1 MPQTIRAAV
10 CRAFGEPM
18 SIETVTLAD
27 PGPGE
32 VLVEVRACAICHSD
46 ITYADGGWGGDLPMV
61 LGHEAAGIVEAV
73 GPGVT
78 RAAPGDPVVVTLIR
92 SCGTCHYCKG
102 GHEYLCET
110 VFPLDL
116 RSPLTDASGA
126 ALGHGL
132 RTGAFAEK
140 LVVEQSQLVR
150 VGGNLPFASA
160 SLLACGAITGVGA
173 VTNTVQ
179 LHKGAHAVVIGCGGV
194 GLNAV
199 QGARIAGAAS
209 VIAIDLAKEK
219 LAAAEQLGATHLLD
233 PIHDDAVDAVMAAT
247 EGRGADF
254 VFVASGAPAALE
266 SATSYIGKNG
276 TVVIVGMPPSDVDIS
291 FNPASFAGFGQS
303 IIGSKMGST
312 CVCRDIPHLADLYH
326 GGELQLDELV
336 TGRFTLDQINEAIA
350 ATKAGQGLR
359 NVIVF

>member
-18 SIETVTLAD
+18 RIEEVTLAD

-32 VLVEVRACAICHSD
+32 VLVAVKACAVCHSD

-61 LGHEAAGIVEAV
+61 LGHEAAGLVEAV
-73 GPGVT
+73 GAGVSHVK
-78 RAAPGDPVVVTLIR
+78 PGDCVVVTLIR
-92 SCGTCHYCKG
+92 ACGTCHYCRAG
-102 GHEYLCET
+102 QDYLCET
-110 VFPLDL
+110 IFGLDR
-116 RSPLTDASGA
+116 RSPLTDASGTS
-126 ALGHGL
+126 LGHGL

-140 LVVEQSQLVR
+140 LVVEKSQLAAVD
-150 VGGNLPFASA
+150 PAIPHESA

-173 VTNTVQ
+173 VTNTAKMP
-179 LHKGAHAVVIGCGGV
+179 KGAHAVVIGCGGV

-209 VIAIDLAKEK
+209 VIAIDLSREK
-219 LAAAEQLGATHLLD
+219 LDAAEQLGATHLLD
-233 PIHDDAVDAVMAAT
+233 PIHDNAVDAVVAAT

-254 VFVASGAPAALE
+254 VFVASGARAALE

-276 TVVIVGMPPSDVDIS
+276 TVVIVGMPHSDVNIA
-291 FNPASFAGFGQS
+291 FNPASFAGFSQR
-303 IIGSKMGST
+303 ILGSKMGSA
-312 CVCRDIPHLADLYH
+312 CVCRDVPLLAGLY
-326 GGELQLDELV
+326 GDGVLELDSLV
-336 TGRFTLDQINEAIA
+336 TGRYTLDEINEAIA

>member
-18 SIETVTLAD
+18 RIEEVTLAD

-32 VLVEVRACAICHSD
+32 VLVAVKACAVCHSD

-61 LGHEAAGIVEAV
+61 LGHEAAGVVEAV
-73 GPGVT
+73 GEGVSHVK
-78 RAAPGDPVVVTLIR
+78 RGDTAVVTLIR
-92 SCGTCHYCKG
+92 ACGTCHYCKAG
-102 GHEYLCET
+102 QNYLCET
-110 VFPLDL
+110 VFDLDR

-126 ALGHGL
+126 PLGHGL

-140 LVVEQSQLVR
+140 LVVEQSQLAAVD
-150 VGGNLPFASA
+150 PAIPHASA

-173 VTNTVQ
+173 VTNTAQ
-179 LHKGAHAVVIGCGGV
+179 MPKGAHAVVIGCGGV

-209 VIAIDLAKEK
+209 VIAIDLSREK
-219 LAAAEQLGATHLLD
+219 LEAAERLGATHLID
-233 PIHDDAVDAVMAAT
+233 PIHEPAVDLVMAAT
-247 EGRGADF
+247 GGRGADY
-254 VFVASGAPAALE
+254 VFVASGASMALE
-266 SATSYIGKNG
+266 SATSYIGKAG
-276 TVVIVGMPPSDVDIS
+276 TVVIVGMPHSDVTVS
-291 FNPASFAGFGQS
+291 YNPSNVASWSQR
-303 IIGSKMGST
+303 ILGSKMGSA
-312 CVCRDIPHLADLYH
+312 CVCRDVPHLAGLYEN
-326 GGELQLDELV
+326 GTLELDALV
-336 TGRFTLDQINEAIA
+336 TGRYSLDEINEAIA

>member
-18 SIETVTLAD
+18 TVETVTLAD

-32 VLVEVRACAICHSD
+32 VLVAVKACAICHSD

-73 GPGVT
+73 GADVD
-78 RAAPGDPVVVTLIR
+78 RAAPGDAAVVTLIR
-92 SCGTCHYCKG
+92 ACGHCHYCRG

-110 VFPLDL
+110 EFALDR
-116 RSPLTDASGA
+116 RSPLTDADGA
-126 ALGHGL
+126 PLGHGL
-132 RTGAFAEK
+132 RTAAFAEK
-140 LVVEQSQLVR
+140 IVVEQSQLVA
-150 VGGNLPFASA
+150 VDPAIPFASA

-173 VTNTVQ
+173 VANTVRMPQ
-179 LHKGAHAVVIGCGGV
+179 GSHAVVIGCGGV

-209 VIAIDLAKEK
+209 VIAIDLAREK
-219 LAAAEQLGATHLLD
+219 LEAAKRLGATHALD
-233 PIHDDAVDAVMAAT
+233 PIRDDAVNAVMAAT
-247 EGRGADF
+247 GGRGADF

-266 SATSYIGKNG
+266 SATGYIGKNG

-291 FNPASFAGFGQS
+291 YNPASFAGFGQR
-303 IIGSKMGST
+303 IVGSKMGSA

-326 GGELQLDELV
+326 GGQLELDGLV
-336 TGRFTLDQINEAIA
+336 TGRFTLDEINAAVA
-350 ATKAGQGLR
+350 ATRAGRGLR